1 MFLFVVAILFGLIG
15 LALLALARFFGK
27 GEDENG
33 KKFNDKAGARVIGVV
48 LVVLAFLLFV
58 VSGLKSVP
66 TKNIGIPIAFGKI
79 TGQPFTA
86 GIHETWEP
94 WLHLA
99 DVSKRV
105 QTTTFEVNQRTGQGG
120 LDVRIGGQQT
130 AQLDLTIQWQV
141 QDSAADNLFLDYG
154 ANGDD
159 IMADIRN
166 AVVVRSLKS
175 AANAVMGD
183 YNPIQDVS
191 LNSTAGNSQFTKFA
205 GLIKAAMIHDIG
217 GRIHVLSVLLPLA
230 HYDAST
236 QARLNA
242 IQQQYAETAIAKQQL
257 KTNQAQAAANDALR
271 NSVGNDPN
279 VLIANCEQIVKEAIK
294 ANYQG
299 LPATFCSVGG
309 TGTGVVVPAHK

>member
-1 MFLFVVAILFGLIG
+1 
-15 LALLALARFFGK
+15 
-27 GEDENG
+27 
-33 KKFNDKAGARVIGVV
+33 
-48 LVVLAFLLFV
+48 
-58 VSGLKSVP
+58 
-66 TKNIGIPIAFGKI
+66 
-79 TGQPFTA
+79 
-86 GIHETWEP
+86 
-94 WLHLA
+94 
-99 DVSKRV
+99 
-105 QTTTFEVNQRTGQGG
+105 
-120 LDVRIGGQQT
+120 
-130 AQLDLTIQWQV
+130 
-141 QDSAADNLFLDYG
+141 
-154 ANGDD
+154 
-159 IMADIRN
+159 MADIRN

-230 HYDAST
+230 HYDNST

-257 KTNQAQAAANDALR
+257 KTNQAQAAANNALR

-309 TGTGVVVPAHK
+309 NSTGVVVPARR